1 MWLYWYKGKYKADR
15 IVFVFSPGIKISY
28 FHGLL
33 PNSIHSRKGESAV
46 ITATF
51 SLPLSLYQSGKVFPD
66 QPPTPVD
73 SPLWFIGQS
82 WFPSP
87 NHLLLKENW
96 IAMTGLDQWFLVLA
110 VQLYHL
116 GIFKKIFVWCQRWII
131 FLILFWLCHRARGIL
146 GSWSEIK
153 TAPPALE
160 VWSPNHW
167 TATEVP
173 KSLSF

>member
-15 IVFVFSPGIKISY
+15 ILFVISPGIKINY

-51 SLPLSLYQSGKVFPD
+51 SLSLSLYQSGKVFPD
-66 QPPTPVD
+66 QPPTPMD
-73 SPLWFIGQS
+73 SPLCFIGQS

-87 NHLLLKENW
+87 NHFLLKENW
-96 IAMTGLDQWFLVLA
+96 IATTGLYQWFLVLA
-110 VQLYHL
+110 AQLYHP
-116 GIFKKIFVWCQRWII
+116 GIFFKSTVWCQRWLI
-131 FLILFWLCHRARGIL
+131 FFILFWQCRRACGIL
-146 GSWSEIK
+146 VSWSEIK
-153 TAPPALE
+153 AAPPALE
-160 VWSPNHW
+160 VQSPNHW
-167 TATEVP
+167 TAREVP